1 MNNLIHKEVGSVVKT
16 VEGVEKSLGHM
27 IAPLRHS
34 AFRRF
39 PTLFAL
45 LTTFGFAATILGMEH
60 ILTSIPILHNHP
72 WLILAVGVGILVLTG
87 RLHKKLD

>member
-1 MNNLIHKEVGSVVKT
+1 MNHIIEGVGGVVKT
-16 VEGVEKSLGHM
+16 VESSIKP
-27 IAPLRHS
+27 IRHS

-45 LTTFGFAATILGMEH
+45 LTTFGFAATLFGMERV
-60 ILTSIPILHNHP
+60 ITSIEWLDQRP
-72 WLILAVGVGILVLTG
+72 WLIIGVGILILVLTG

>member
-1 MNNLIHKEVGSVVKT
+1 MNNFINNEVDQVVKT
-16 VEGVEKSLGHM
+16 VEGAGKQFGKIVQP
-27 IAPLRHS
+27 IRHT

-45 LTTFGFAATILGMEH
+45 LTTFGFAATLYGMEGV
-60 ILTSIPILHNHP
+60 ITRTP
-72 WLILAVGVGILVLTG
+72 WLFERPWLMILFGVGILILTG